1 MPDAKFL
8 SERMW
13 KYYPKVVKTNSTGFS
28 AIPVGYAIESGS
40 TLFSGSSMYA
50 TFWTADEANASQA
63 WYRLLRDDNPD
74 VLAGTAD
81 KASFRASVR
90 CVQD

>member
-1 MPDAKFL
+1 
-8 SERMW
+8 
-13 KYYPKVVKTNSTGFS
+13 
-28 AIPVGYAIESGS
+28 
-40 TLFSGSSMYA
+40 MYA
-50 TFWTADEANASQA
+50 TFWTADEANATQA